1 MNPPDESTALIEYY
15 GRRILLALETLVHAE
30 RQGLRV
36 KMAKKQEAKINQVQY
51 EEGVQAIVRRL
62 DQAPEGMTTRE
73 IADWLIKAG
82 HERIAKNVVAQS
94 RSHRKN
100 PLDELVKAQLLF
112 VARDPVLRGAPKFAR
127 RRYFTRSWYLRKFAS
142 LPDHA
147 QQSELEEALNPVDTS
162 SDDD

>member
-1 MNPPDESTALIEYY
+1 MNQPDESTALIEYY

-36 KMAKKQEAKINQVQY
+36 KMAKAQESKINQVQY

-82 HERIAKNVVAQS
+82 HERIAKNVVAQAKN
-94 RSHRKN
+94 HRKN
-100 PLDELVKAQLLF
+100 PLDELVKAQLIF
-112 VARDPVLRGAPKFAR
+112 FSRDPTTRAPKFAR
-127 RRYFTRSWYLRKFAS
+127 RRYFTRGWYLRKFAQ
-142 LPDHA
+142 LPDYA
-147 QQSELEEALNPVDTS
+147 QRTEMEDALTAVDNS
-162 SDDD
+162 LSGD